1 MALKLKNLHILLVE
15 DIAPMREL
23 TSAVLREQGVGTVSQ
38 AADGESGYQAFCRLR
53 PDIILTDWVMPN
65 MDGLEM
71 TRMIRTDAASPD
83 KTIPIIMMTGF
94 GSPHKI
100 SQARNAGITEFLV
113 KPFSATDI
121 SRRILNI
128 IKSPR
133 DFIIAPNF
141 VGPDRRRKKD
151 PDAGQDGGD
160 KRIDPEGYAEIIKAN
175 HLLQAKVG
183 MGPMPEE
190 SLLKSQ
196 NLIEKNNF
204 NFAPIAKQFL
214 KQFRDALDIAR
225 TEQYTNRKSIER
237 LIDPVMQ
244 IKANARIFKYE
255 LLGDLASIMLTF
267 LEGMNELDEDAM
279 AIVEAHHLTLSRMVD
294 DEMQGD
300 GGPNGKSF
308 EEELRAACKRYSQ
321 SRIVRQRKAMEKI
334 LSAGG

>member
-1 MALKLKNLHILLVE
+1 M
-15 DIAPMREL
+15 
-23 TSAVLREQGVGTVSQ
+23 
-38 AADGESGYQAFCRLR
+38 
-53 PDIILTDWVMPN
+53 
-65 MDGLEM
+65 
-71 TRMIRTDAASPD
+71 
-83 KTIPIIMMTGF
+83 
-94 GSPHKI
+94 
-100 SQARNAGITEFLV
+100 
-113 KPFSATDI
+113 
-121 SRRILNI
+121 
-128 IKSPR
+128 
-133 DFIIAPNF
+133 
-141 VGPDRRRKKD
+141 
-151 PDAGQDGGD
+151 GQ
-160 KRIDPEGYAEIIKAN
+160 
-175 HLLQAKVG
+175 V
-183 MGPMPEE
+183 PEE

-214 KQFRDALDIAR
+214 KQFRAALDIAH
-225 TEQYTNRKSIER
+225 TEQYTTRKSIER